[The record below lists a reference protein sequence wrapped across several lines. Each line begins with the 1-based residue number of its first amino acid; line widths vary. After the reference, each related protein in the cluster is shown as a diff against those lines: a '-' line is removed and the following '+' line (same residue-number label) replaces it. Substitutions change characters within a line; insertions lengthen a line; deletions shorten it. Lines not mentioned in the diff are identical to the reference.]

1 MEHNPEIS
9 KNDQPEP
16 NSQNILYFASQNE
29 MLTSN
34 EVRIMPKKNVAI
46 PVTISPT
53 LKEEAEA
60 IITKLG
66 LTPSDVIES
75 LYSQIALTGA
85 LPYSF
90 TVQPPRCLQPMSEEE
105 IEDVVLKGL
114 EEGERGEGTE
124 AKEFFAQLKERLP

>member
-1 MEHNPEIS
+1 
-9 KNDQPEP
+9 
-16 NSQNILYFASQNE
+16 
-29 MLTSN
+29 MLTSS
-34 EVRIMPKKNVAI
+34 EVRIMPKKTVTI

-60 IITKLG
+60 TITKLG

-114 EEGERGEGTE
+114 EEGKRGEGIE
-124 AKEFFAQLKERLP
+124 AKEYFAKLKERLP